1 MCGITG
7 HAFVDSKDRQK
18 CFAWTFREQ
27 TEDICPEKK
36 EGNAPKVLISIVC
49 YSIYPIP
56 PWENV

>member
-7 HAFVDSKDRQK
+7 HAFVDSIDRQK

-27 TEDICPEKK
+27 TEDICPEK
-36 EGNAPKVLISIVC
+36 EGNATKVLISIVC

-56 PWENV
+56 S